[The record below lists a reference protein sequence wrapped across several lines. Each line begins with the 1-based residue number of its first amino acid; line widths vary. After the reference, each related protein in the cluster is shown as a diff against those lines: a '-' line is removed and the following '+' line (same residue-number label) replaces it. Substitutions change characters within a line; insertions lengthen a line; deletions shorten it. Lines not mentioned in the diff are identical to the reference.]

1 MRDQR
6 NRGDSTAAIEPRNL
20 GHLDDRHGGE
30 DTTSRVADDAGSA
43 FASLGGDLASVG
55 VMRLPK
61 LTEDTMSPEQRVLS
75 ERIAGRRGGTRGPFL
90 VWLRSPGLCDRVEAL
105 GAYVRFE
112 TGLPLKYR
120 ELGLILA
127 ARHWDAEYSWNAH
140 AKKTIEAGIPISA
153 VDAIRERRE
162 PHFENEDDTI
172 FYRFCTELLRDHF
185 VSDETFGLALDRFGE
200 EWLVDTI
207 GVLGNSSM
215 LAMCLNAFSVD
226 LPEGV
231 APPFSDV
238 SR

>member
-1 MRDQR
+1 
-6 NRGDSTAAIEPRNL
+6 
-20 GHLDDRHGGE
+20 
-30 DTTSRVADDAGSA
+30 
-43 FASLGGDLASVG
+43 
-55 VMRLPK
+55 MRLAK
-61 LTEDTMSPEQRVLS
+61 LTEDTMTSEQRALS

-127 ARHWDAEYSWNAH
+127 ARHWDAQYSWNAH
-140 AKKTIEAGIPISA
+140 AAKTIEAGIPADA
-153 VDAIRERRE
+153 VDAIRQGRV
-162 PHFENEDDTI
+162 PDFEDEDDAV
-172 FYRFCTELLRDHF
+172 FYRFCVELLRDHF
-185 VSDETFGLALDRFGE
+185 VSDETFRIALDRFGE

-231 APPFSDV
+231 DPPFADL